1 MPARLKLQE
10 STCVTEYRN
19 IVPIR
24 TMRKRKLNNLQLSE
38 IEKWWR
44 SLLGIYK
51 GMMGFSKTNI
61 DTLSAQRDLKI
72 GKF

>member
-44 SLLGIYK
+44 SLLGIYQ